1 MELYAAIDKLTAR
14 EQTYLLYRYGF
25 TDELSTR

>member
-1 MELYAAIDKLTAR
+1 MELYAAMDMLTAR

-25 TDELSTR
+25 TDGIEHR